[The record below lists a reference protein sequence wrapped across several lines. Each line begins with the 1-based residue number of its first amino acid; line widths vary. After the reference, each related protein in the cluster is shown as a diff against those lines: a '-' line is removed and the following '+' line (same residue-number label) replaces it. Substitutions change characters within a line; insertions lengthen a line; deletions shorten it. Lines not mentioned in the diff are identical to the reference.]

1 MQVTK
6 EPLESC
12 QVALTIEV
20 ETDKVAGAVDKA
32 YREYSKYVAVPGF
45 RKGKA
50 PMSFVRQRVPESD
63 VRQRT
68 AELLVE
74 PAYEEALKQEA
85 ITPYAPPKLELV
97 QLEFADKP
105 FIFKAVVPLAPQV
118 ELGPYTGLTVE
129 HKKYELA
136 EEDVD
141 KQVERMRERAADY
154 PQVERPVAQGDL
166 VVADVGAVVEAR
178 PEAAEPRGT
187 MIEIGADNIPGFD
200 EQIVGLSPGETKEF
214 TLTYPNDY
222 PDDVLAGETA
232 DFTVLVKE
240 VRAKEVPALD
250 DELAKKLTNGKT
262 ETLDGLKE
270 ILRTDMG
277 KELAQ
282 SADREAEASLIDQI
296 VNGSKIEFPPVLVES
311 EVDNDAR
318 QLQAQIEKQNAT
330 FADYLQ
336 QTGQTQEQVLTNMQ
350 AAADKRIRI
359 GLVLGEIAGK
369 ENLEINDADMD
380 AAIAEQAEQRGTS
393 PAAMRAL
400 LETNDGMT
408 NLMNRAQT
416 KKVLDFLR
424 ASAIMEE
431 RVVQAGAAIAE
442 AEDQDDFADDETDEE
457 LEVAEPL
464 EEAE

>member
-6 EPLESC
+6 EPLEPC

-32 YREYSKYVAVPGF
+32 YREYAKYVAVPGF

-50 PMSFVRQRVPESD
+50 PMSYVRQRVPESE

-74 PAYEEALKQEA
+74 PAYEEALKQEG
-85 ITPYAPPKLELV
+85 ITPYAPPKLELL

-118 ELGPYTGLTVE
+118 ELGQYTGLTVE
-129 HKKYELA
+129 YKKYELA
-136 EEDVD
+136 DEDVD
-141 KQVERMRERAADY
+141 KQIERMRERAADY
-154 PQVERPVAQGDL
+154 PLVERPVAQGDL

-200 EQIVGLSPGETKEF
+200 EQIVGMTAGETKEF
-214 TLTYPNDY
+214 TLAYPEDY

-250 DELAKKLTNGKT
+250 DELAKKLTNGKA
-262 ETLDGLKE
+262 ETLDALKE
-270 ILRTDMG
+270 TLRADMA
-277 KELAQ
+277 KELAN

-296 VNGSKIEFPPVLVES
+296 VTGSKIEFPPVLVES

-318 QLQAQIEKQNAT
+318 QLQAQIERQNAT

-359 GLVLGEIAGK
+359 GLVLGEIAEK
-369 ENLEINDADMD
+369 ETLAIDNADID
-380 AAIAEQAEQRGTS
+380 AAIAEQAEQRSTT

-400 LETNDGMT
+400 LEANDGLN
-408 NLMNRAQT
+408 NLQNRAQT

-431 RVVQAGAAIAE
+431 KVVQAGAVIAE
-442 AEDQDDFADDETDEE
+442 AEDEDELADDDIDEE
-457 LEVAEPL
+457 LEAAPQP
-464 EEAE
+464 EEVE

>member
-6 EPLESC
+6 EPLEPC

-68 AELLVE
+68 AEILVE
-74 PAYEEALKQEA
+74 PAYEEALKQEQ
-85 ITPYAPPKLELV
+85 ITPYAPPKLELL
-97 QLEFADKP
+97 QLEFAGAP

-118 ELGPYTGLTVE
+118 ALGQYTGLTVE
-129 HKKYELA
+129 HKQYELA

-154 PQVERPVAQGDL
+154 PLVERPVTQGDL
-166 VVADVGAVVEAR
+166 VVADVAAVVEAR

-200 EQIVGLSPGETKEF
+200 EQIVGMTAGETKEF

-262 ETLDGLKE
+262 ETLDALKDT
-270 ILRTDMG
+270 LRADMA
-277 KELAQ
+277 KELAN

-296 VNGSKIEFPPVLVES
+296 VTGSQIAFPPVLVES

-318 QLQAQIEKQNAT
+318 QLQAQIERQNAT

-359 GLVLGEIAGK
+359 GLVLGEIAEK
-369 ENLEINDADMD
+369 EALALDGADID
-380 AAIAEQAEQRGTS
+380 AAIAEQAEQRGTT

-400 LETNDGMT
+400 LEANDGLN
-408 NLMNRAQT
+408 NLQNRAQT

-431 RVVQAGAAIAE
+431 KVVQAGAVIAE
-442 AEDQDDFADDETDEE
+442 ADDEDDLADDEME
-457 LEVAEPL
+457 
-464 EEAE
+464 EEAEGSQQTEEAE